1 MRYPSFAMVLCMAV
15 ILSGALLVGGCGYQ
29 LAASGRPMGIQM
41 DSLAIPM
48 VTSTSSQKGFEA
60 IFTKIIRE
68 EFISRAD
75 VPLMPQD
82 RAQAVLTGRI
92 NDIVT
97 DPLAYDTLERT
108 VNGVSSVY
116 RVTNRRRL
124 RIMLDAKLTD
134 RKTGAVIWHEPA
146 MWEQATYDVSPDPL
160 LTQYNHD
167 LALEQA
173 AQKLAKKLFLKTVER
188 F

>member
-1 MRYPSFAMVLCMAV
+1 MRFPSFAMVPCIAA
-15 ILSGALLVGGCGYQ
+15 ILSGALFGGCGYQ

-60 IFTKIIRE
+60 IFTKIVRE

-75 VPLMPQD
+75 VPLVPED
-82 RAQAVLTGRI
+82 SAQAVLTGRI
-92 NDIVT
+92 NDIIT
-97 DPLAYDTLERT
+97 DPLAYDTIERSVGGIST
-108 VNGVSSVY
+108 VY

-134 RKTGAVIWHEPA
+134 RKTGKIIWHEPV
-146 MWEQATYDVSPDPL
+146 MWEQATYDVSVDPL
-160 LTQYNHD
+160 QTQYNHD
-167 LALEQA
+167 VALEQA
-173 AQKLAKKLFLKTVER
+173 ARKLAKKLFLKTVER